1 MQARGRHHARHHA
14 RYRGRHR
21 GRRHGRRSASRRIR
35 PRPVVP
41 RGRFV
46 QYGKATWYGGR
57 FNGGPTASGERFN
70 QDAMT
75 AAHKRLPFDTLVRVT
90 RIDNKQSVVVR
101 INDRGPYGK
110 GRVIDLSREAAKR
123 LHMLRAGVVRVR
135 LDVIKWG
142 RGRYRRSSR
151 RRRSSRGRASPPYRR
166 RGAGPRQGAFGRT
179 AP

>member
-1 MQARGRHHARHHA
+1 MQV
-14 RYRGRHR
+14 R
-21 GRRHGRRSASRRIR
+21 GRRRSRRSASRRIR

-90 RIDNKQSVVVR
+90 RLDTKQSVQVR

-135 LDVIKWG
+135 LDVVKWG

-151 RRRSSRGRASPPYRR
+151 RRRSSRGRASPTHRR
-166 RGAGPRQGAFGRT
+166 RGAGPRQGAFGHT